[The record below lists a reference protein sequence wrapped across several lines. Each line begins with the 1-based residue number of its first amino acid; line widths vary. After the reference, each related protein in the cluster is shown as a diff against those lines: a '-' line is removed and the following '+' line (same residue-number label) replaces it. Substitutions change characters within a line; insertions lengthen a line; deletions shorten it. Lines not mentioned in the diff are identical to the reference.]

1 MGHSY
6 PSGLKTDPVRQSYDW
21 CRQLA
26 KERAQNFYYSFVLL
40 SSKQHDAMCAV
51 YAFMR
56 VCDDLSDA
64 PGMTLPQRHEALANW
79 RRDLDLA
86 LGGLKTMPRH
96 PVWLALYDAVLK
108 FRIPRQYLHEMIDG
122 VTSDLEFTAPRT
134 FPELYRYCY
143 QVASVVGLTI
153 THIFGFRS
161 PEALP
166 LAEKC
171 GVAFQ
176 ITNILRDVKED
187 AANGRIYLPAEDL
200 ERFGVA
206 PEQLHQGP
214 RDEKFKALMRFQAE
228 RARGLYE
235 ESRPLTELVERSSR
249 ASLRALIEIY
259 SQLLDRIVA
268 SDFDVLDRRI
278 ALSKYE
284 KIWILVRERFR

>member
-6 PSGLKTDPVRQSYDW
+6 PSGLKNDPVRQSYDW
-21 CRQLA
+21 CRRLA
-26 KERAQNFYYSFVLL
+26 KDRAQNFYYSFILL

-56 VCDDLSDA
+56 VCDDLSDG
-64 PGMTLPQRHEALANW
+64 PGLTLAERHEALANW

-96 PVWLALYDAVLK
+96 PVWLALYDSVLK
-108 FRIPRQYLHEMIDG
+108 FKIPKQYLHEMIDG
-122 VTSDLEFTAPRT
+122 VTSDLEFARPRT
-134 FPELYRYCY
+134 FDDLYRYCY

-153 THIFGFRS
+153 THIFGFES
-161 PEALP
+161 PAALP

-176 ITNILRDVKED
+176 LTNILRDVKED
-187 AANGRIYLPAEDL
+187 AAAGRVYLPQEDL
-200 ERFGVA
+200 DRFGVT
-206 PEQLHQGP
+206 PEQLHAGP
-214 RDEKFKALMRFQAE
+214 RDEKFKALMRFEAE
-228 RARGLYE
+228 RARMLYE
-235 ESRPLTELVERSSR
+235 ESRPLVGLVHRSSR

-268 SDFDVLDRRI
+268 SDFNVLDRRI
-278 ALSKYE
+278 ALTKWE
-284 KIWILVRERFR
+284 KVWILVRERFR